1 MLLCSFFTCL
11 LLHPYLVHTR
21 EHVGLSSK
29 QVLNQTILF
38 IFTANQSKP
47 RHFNY
52 TNVVAT

>member
-11 LLHPYLVHTR
+11 LLHLYLVHIR
-21 EHVGLSSK
+21 EHVSLSSK

-47 RHFNY
+47 CHFNH
-52 TNVVAT
+52 TNLVAT